1 MKRIMILA
9 ALAAML
15 APAAMAQSVDEI
27 AERAFELAKAK
38 NYDAAFPLMKQ
49 AAERKDCISQ
59 ATLGSM
65 YYEGK
70 GTEKNYYQAAI
81 WWSTANRN
89 GCGELVKE
97 YLDRLSIKV
106 DSIRYFLKEDNTLI
120 VVSGNYF
127 DGTTKITI
135 PEMIN
140 YRGKVYPVTQ
150 IGDFAFRHLSDLT
163 SVAIPTSVTE
173 IGAYA
178 FNGCKHLTSV
188 TIPNSV
194 TTIDNWA
201 FANCSSLKT
210 VVIPKTVTSIGSYAF
225 YNTPWDDKLP
235 NGLVYVGDVF
245 YKFKGEM
252 PKGMTV
258 TLRDGTKGIAGR
270 AFGWS
275 YNNDEMKSV
284 VIPSTVTY
292 IGDQAFEGCRGLTS
306 ITIPKSVMKIGEG
319 LFEGCYNLAAIN
331 VEIGNPKYDSR
342 NNCDAIIE
350 TRTNTLVA
358 GCKNTVIPNSVIY
371 IGKGAFKNCD
381 GLKSITIPNSVV
393 RIGCDAFQSCD
404 GLTSITIPNSVLVI
418 ESFAFSLCENL
429 ASLTIPKSVSII
441 DAYAFNC
448 EKLNTII
455 SNITDVKNV
464 IVKKTAFD
472 DVPSTCVLR
481 VPRGTADAYRNTAP
495 WNQFTNIVEE

>member
-1 MKRIMILA
+1 MILA

-15 APAAMAQSVDEI
+15 APAAMAQSVDDI

-38 NYDAAFPLMKQ
+38 NYDAAFPLMRQ

-70 GTEKNYYQAAI
+70 GTEKNYYEAAR
-81 WWSTANRN
+81 WWITANRN

-97 YLDRLSIKV
+97 YLDRLYIKV
-106 DSIRYFLKEDNTLI
+106 DSIRYFLKEDNTLM
-120 VVSGNYF
+120 VVSANYF

-150 IGDFAFRHLSDLT
+150 IGNNAFRHLSDLT

-173 IGAYA
+173 IGHAA
-178 FNGCKHLTSV
+178 FCGCSHLTSV

-194 TTIDNWA
+194 TTIGDVA
-201 FANCSSLKT
+201 FKDCSSLKT

-235 NGLVYVGDVF
+235 NGLVYVGDVA
-245 YKFKGEM
+245 YKYKGKM
-252 PKGMTV
+252 PDGTNL
-258 TLRDGTKGIAGR
+258 TLKDGTKGIAGN
-270 AFGWS
+270 AFSFS
-275 YNNDEMKSV
+275 YNNYEMKSV

-292 IGDQAFEGCRGLTS
+292 IGDGAFYGCSGLTS
-306 ITIPKSVMKIGEG
+306 ITIPKSVMKIGAG
-319 LFEGCYNLAAIN
+319 LFDGCDNLAAIN

-342 NNCDAIIE
+342 NNCNAIIE
-350 TRTNTLVA
+350 TKTNTLVA

-371 IGKGAFKNCD
+371 IGKGAFQNCD

-393 RIGCDAFQSCD
+393 RIGLDAFQSCG

-418 ESFAFSLCENL
+418 ESFAFNLCENL
-429 ASLTIPKSVSII
+429 ASLTIPKSVSMI
-441 DAYAFNC
+441 DAYAFGC
-448 EKLNTII
+448 ENLNTII

-464 IVKKTAFD
+464 IVEKTAFYH
-472 DVPSTCVLR
+472 VPSTCVLR
-481 VPRGTADAYRNTAP
+481 VPRGTANAYRTTAP

>member
-9 ALAAML
+9 ALAAMT
-15 APAAMAQSVDEI
+15 ATAAMAQTVDAI

-70 GTEKNYYQAAI
+70 GTEKNYSEAAR

-97 YLDRLSIKV
+97 YLDRLYIKV
-106 DSIRYFLKEDNTLI
+106 DSIRYFLKEDNTLM

-140 YRGKVYPVTQ
+140 YRGKVYLVTQ
-150 IGDFAFRHLSDLT
+150 IGNNAFRHLSDLT

-173 IGAYA
+173 IGVEA

-258 TLRDGTKGIAGR
+258 TLRDGTKGIAGY
-270 AFGWS
+270 AFGFS
-275 YNNDEMKSV
+275 EMKSV

-306 ITIPKSVMKIGEG
+306 ITIPKSVMKIGAR

-371 IGKGAFKNCD
+371 IGKGAFQNCD

-393 RIGCDAFQSCD
+393 RIGDGAFNSCD

-418 ESFAFSLCENL
+418 ESFAFFLCKNL
-429 ASLTIPKSVSII
+429 ASLTIPKSVYMI
-441 DAYAFNC
+441 DEYAFKC
-448 EKLNTII
+448 ENLNTII

-464 IVKKTAFD
+464 IVKKTAFNS
-472 DVPSTCVLR
+472 VPSTCVLR

>member
-1 MKRIMILA
+1 MILA

-15 APAAMAQSVDEI
+15 APAAMAQTVDAI

-49 AAERKDCISQ
+49 AAERNDCISQ

-70 GTEKNYYQAAI
+70 GTEKNYYEAAI

-97 YLDRLSIKV
+97 YLDRLRIKV
-106 DSIRYFLKEDNTLI
+106 DSIRYFLKEDNTLM

-150 IGDFAFRHLSDLT
+150 IGNHAFSHLSSDLT

-173 IGAYA
+173 IGAAA
-178 FNGCKHLTSV
+178 FYGCKHLTSV

-194 TTIDNWA
+194 TTIDNVA
-201 FANCSSLKT
+201 FADCSSLKT

-225 YNTPWDDKLP
+225 NNTPWDDKLP

-252 PKGMTV
+252 PEGMTV

-292 IGDQAFEGCRGLTS
+292 IGDGAFEGCRGLTS

-319 LFEGCYNLAAIN
+319 LFEGCDNLAAIN

-371 IGKGAFKNCD
+371 IGKEAFQDCD

-393 RIGCDAFQSCD
+393 RIGRDAFQSCD

-418 ESFAFSLCENL
+418 EDFAFSLCENL

-464 IVKKTAFD
+464 IVKKTAFNS
-472 DVPSTCVLR
+472 VPSTCVLH
-481 VPRGTADAYRNTAP
+481 VPRGTADAYRDTAP